1 MDDLAALGAARAAR
15 AIRDGDVTA
24 VSLAEALIARV
35 ERARAL
41 NAFEV
46 LDADAV
52 RVAAHAADRRRA
64 EGAALGPLH
73 GVPITMKANIGTAGV
88 PTSAGTPAL
97 RDHRPAQDAPVAAAL
112 FAAGAI
118 GFGRNTMHELAFG
131 ITSNNAATG
140 AVRNPYDP
148 RMIPGGSSGGTA
160 AAVAARLAPAGI
172 GTDTGGSVRVPA
184 ALCGV
189 AGLRPTLGR
198 WPQAGIVPIAATR
211 DTAGPL
217 ARSVADLSLLDAV
230 VTGDAPAPAL
240 PSLRGLRL
248 GKPSGYFWDA
258 LDADTQRVCEGVID
272 RLRDAG
278 AVIVPIEIGD
288 LAALDEAV
296 SFIVA
301 LYEAKRDL
309 NAYLRDSGAGVSF
322 ADLVDGVA
330 SPDVRQIMRPMLT
343 DDGSI
348 PPAVY
353 EAAIATHRPALI
365 RHYASCFTAGGV
377 EALIFPTTPLPARP
391 IGEDET
397 VDLGGA
403 RVPTFPTYIRN
414 TDPGS
419 NAGFPGVSL
428 PAGRTPAGLPVG
440 IALDGP
446 PGSDGRL
453 LAIAAALEAI
463 LPALAPPSV

>member
-1 MDDLAALGAARAAR
+1 MDDLAALGAAQAAR
-15 AIRDGDVTA
+15 AIRDGDITA
-24 VSLAEALIARV
+24 EALADALIARV

-41 NAFEV
+41 NAFDF

-52 RVAAHAADRRRA
+52 RAAAREADRRRA
-64 EGAALGPLH
+64 EGATLGPLH
-73 GVPITMKANIGTAGV
+73 GVPVTMKANIGTAGV

-97 RDHRPAQDAPVAAAL
+97 RDHRPAADAPVAAAL

-118 GFGRNTMHELAFG
+118 GFGKNTMHELAFG

-140 AVRNPYDP
+140 AVRNPYHP

-217 ARSVADLSLLDAV
+217 ARRVADLALLDTV
-230 VTGDAPAPAL
+230 VTGDAPAAAL

-258 LDADTQRVCEGVID
+258 LDADTRRVCEDAID
-272 RLRDAG
+272 RIRDAG
-278 AVIVPIEIGD
+278 AVIVPVEVGD
-288 LAALDEAV
+288 IAALDEAV
-296 SFIVA
+296 SFVVA

-309 NAYLRDSGAGVSF
+309 TAYLRDAGAGVSF
-322 ADLVDGVA
+322 ADLVAGVA
-330 SPDVRQIMRPMLT
+330 SPDVQQIMQPMLA
-343 DDGSI
+343 DGGSI
-348 PPAVY
+348 PRAAYDAV
-353 EAAIATHRPALI
+353 IATHRPALI
-365 RHYASCFTAGGV
+365 RHYTACLTAGEV

-397 VDLGGA
+397 VDLGGV
-403 RVPTFPTYIRN
+403 RVPTFPTFIRN

-419 NAGFPGVSL
+419 NAGFPGVTV
-428 PAGRTPAGLPVG
+428 PAGLTPAGLPVG
-440 IALDGP
+440 IALDGLP
-446 PGSDGRL
+446 DSDGRL

-463 LPALAPPSV
+463 LPPISAPPV